1 MEHEQGAKVF
11 FRTVSSFDRV
21 LCIWTKESLPN
32 CTLAFADIPVSGSSD
47 VAAVEYLFNIDQG
60 ILNGY
65 CQGLAFRAGNDVL
78 IIALGKITAST
89 GVLPEGQGFDMS
101 CWFVLHIMRGFSV
114 TQSLDTSCSDDP
126 AARYYP

>member
-47 VAAVEYLFNIDQG
+47 VAAAERLFNIVQS
-60 ILNGY
+60 ILNGHR
-65 CQGLAFRAGNDVL
+65 QRLAFRTGNDVL
-78 IIALGKITAST
+78 IIALGKTRAPACA
-89 GVLPEGQGFDMS
+89 LPEGQGLDMS
-101 CWFVLHIMRGFSV
+101 CWGVLHMM
-114 TQSLDTSCSDDP
+114 P
-126 AARYYP
+126 AAQLAQSDEPAACYYP